1 MPLLRLSDVHLAYG
15 THVLLDGVD
24 LTIQPGERWGL
35 LGRNG
40 AGKSTFMKLL
50 KGEIKADSGEVWLQ
64 PEIRIAYLDQELPK
78 ATEQTVYDYIADG
91 LADGALIKQ
100 FHHLLEQE
108 PTPQV
113 LQELERVQHEI
124 DAKNAW
130 SLQQK
135 VDNVISLLELPAD
148 KTMAELSGG
157 WARRVAL
164 GRALVGDPDLLLLD
178 EPTNHLDIPAIM
190 WLEKQ
195 LQDFRGCVVVITHD
209 RSFLQGVANR
219 ILEIDRGALRAWQ
232 HDYRRFLEFRDQQLE
247 AEAKTNMEFDKKLA
261 LEEVWIRQG
270 VKARRTRNEGRV
282 RALEAMRKEFSD
294 RRNVEGNANMELN
307 MASQSGKIVLEVDKV
322 GHSFGGRQVIKNFS
336 TKILRGDKIGLIGPN
351 GCGKTTLLKILLGQL
366 QADQGTVKIGTK
378 LEIAYFDQF
387 RADLEMEKS
396 VIANLAEGSDYVTIN
411 GKSRHVIS
419 YLQDFLFT
427 PDRLRQP
434 VKALSGGE
442 QNRLILARLFSKP
455 ANLLVLDEPT
465 NDLDL
470 ETLELLEELLLE
482 YSGTLLLVSHDRAF
496 LDNVVTSCIVFEG
509 QGVVKQYVGGYQ
521 EWIKHGLVRSAGQGQ
536 AAVAKGTA
544 PRTAATPQAQQP
556 SAKNKL
562 SYKLQRELDLLP
574 VQIEKL
580 EREIGTLETEIARP
594 EFYKKT
600 SVETEPV
607 FQKLAAVRKQLETHY
622 ARWAELEQQQ

>member
-1 MPLLRLSDVHLAYG
+1 MAYG

-50 KGEIKADSGEVWLQ
+50 KGDIKPDSGEVWIQ
-64 PEIRIAYLDQELPK
+64 PETRIAYLDQELPK
-78 ATEQTVYDYIADG
+78 ATEQTVYDYITDG
-91 LADGALIKQ
+91 LTDGALIKQ

-108 PTPQV
+108 PTPKV

-130 SLQQK
+130 SLQTK
-135 VDNVISLLELPAD
+135 VESVISLLELPAE

-164 GRALVGDPDLLLLD
+164 GRALVSEPDLLLLD
-178 EPTNHLDIPAIM
+178 EPTNHLDIPAIE

-195 LQDFRGCVVVITHD
+195 LQEYRGAVVVITHD

-219 ILEIDRGALRAWQ
+219 ILEIDRGNLRAWQ

-247 AEAKTNMEFDKKLA
+247 SEAKTNMEFDKKLA
-261 LEEVWIRQG
+261 QEEVWIRQG

-282 RALEAMRKEFSD
+282 RALEQLRREFSE
-294 RRNVEGNANMELN
+294 RRNVEGKANMEMN
-307 MASQSGKIVLEVDKV
+307 MASQSGKIVIEADKV
-322 GHSFGGRQVIKNFS
+322 SHSFGGRQIIRNFS

-351 GCGKTTLLKILLGQL
+351 GCGKTTLIKILLGQL
-366 QADQGTVKIGTK
+366 QAEQGNVKIGTK
-378 LEIAYFDQF
+378 LELAYFDQF
-387 RADLEMEKS
+387 RADLEPEKS

-482 YSGTLLLVSHDRAF
+482 YNGTLLLVSHDRAF

-509 QGVVKQYVGGYQ
+509 QGVAKQYVGGYQ
-521 EWIKHGLVRSAGQGQ
+521 DWIKHGLVRSPAQP
-536 AAVAKGTA
+536 AAANKNQA
-544 PRTAATPQAQQP
+544 PRTATQSPAQQP
-556 SAKNKL
+556 AAKTRL

-580 EREIGTLETEIARP
+580 EREIGVLEQEIARP

-607 FQKLAAVRKQLETHY
+607 FQKLGVLQKQLEAHY
-622 ARWAELEQQQ
+622 SRWSELEQQQ

>member
-1 MPLLRLSDVHLAYG
+1 MPLLQLSDIHLAYG
-15 THVLLDGVD
+15 THVLLDEVS

-40 AGKSTFMKLL
+40 TGKSTFMKLL
-50 KGEIKADSGEVWLQ
+50 KGDIKPDSGKVWLQ
-64 PEIRIAYLDQELPK
+64 PELRVAYLDQELPQ
-78 ATEQTVYDYIADG
+78 ATEQTVYDYVADG

-113 LQELERVQHEI
+113 LQEMERVQHEI

-135 VDNVISLLELPAD
+135 VDNIVSLLELPPD
-148 KTMAELSGG
+148 KQMQELSGG
-157 WARRVAL
+157 WSRRVAL
-164 GRALVGDPDLLLLD
+164 GRALVCDPDLLLLD
-178 EPTNHLDIPAIM
+178 EPTNHLDIPAIE

-195 LQDFRGCVVVITHD
+195 LQDYRGAVVVITHD
-209 RSFLQGVANR
+209 REFLQGAANR
-219 ILEIDRGALRAWQ
+219 ILELDRGNLRIWQ

-261 LEEVWIRQG
+261 QEEVWIRQG
-270 VKARRTRNEGRV
+270 IKARRTRNEGRV
-282 RALEAMRKEFSD
+282 RALEQMRREFSE
-294 RRNVEGNANMELN
+294 RRNVEGKASMELN
-307 MASQSGKIVLEVDKV
+307 TAAASGKIVMEVDKIS
-322 GHSFGGRQVIKNFS
+322 HSFGDKPIIRNFS
-336 TKILRGDKIGLIGPN
+336 AKVLRGDKIGLIGPN

-366 QADQGTVKIGTK
+366 QPEKGTVKIGTK
-378 LEIAYFDQF
+378 LELAYFDQF
-387 RADLEMEKS
+387 RAELEPEKS
-396 VIANLAEGSDYVTIN
+396 VIDNLAEGSDYIVVN

-482 YSGTLLLVSHDRAF
+482 FTGTLLLVSHDRAF
-496 LDNVVTSCIVFEG
+496 LDNVVTSCIAFEG
-509 QGVVKQYVGGYQ
+509 QGIVKQYVGGYNDWLRQ
-521 EWIKHGLVRSAGQGQ
+521 RSMS
-536 AAVAKGTA
+536 
-544 PRTAATPQAQQP
+544 REP
-556 SAKNKL
+556 SKEANAAKNSARNEAPAEKSPATKQKL
-562 SYKLQRELDLLP
+562 SYKLQRELDQLP
-574 VQIEKL
+574 AQIEKL
-580 EREIGTLETEIARP
+580 ENEVARLEQEVARP
-594 EFYKKT
+594 DFYKKT
-600 SVETEPV
+600 QSETEAV
-607 FQKLAAVRKQLETHY
+607 FQALGTLQKQLETHY
-622 ARWAELEQQQ
+622 TRWAQLEQQQ

>member
-50 KGEIKADSGEVWLQ
+50 KGEIKPDSGEVWLQ

-91 LADGALIKQ
+91 LTDGALIKQ

-108 PTPQV
+108 PTSQV

-124 DAKNAW
+124 EAKNAW

-178 EPTNHLDIPAIM
+178 EPTNHLDIPAIV

-195 LQDFRGCVVVITHD
+195 LQEFRGCVVVITHD
-209 RSFLQGVANR
+209 RSFLHGVANR

-247 AEAKTNMEFDKKLA
+247 AEVKTNMEFDKKLA

-282 RALEAMRKEFSD
+282 RALEAMRKDFSD

-307 MASQSGKIVLEVDKV
+307 MASQSGKNVLEVEKV
-322 GHSFGGRQVIKNFS
+322 
-336 TKILRGDKIGLIGPN
+336 
-351 GCGKTTLLKILLGQL
+351 
-366 QADQGTVKIGTK
+366 
-378 LEIAYFDQF
+378 
-387 RADLEMEKS
+387 
-396 VIANLAEGSDYVTIN
+396 VTASPA
-411 GKSRHVIS
+411 GKSSRIS
-419 YLQDFLFT
+419 
-427 PDRLRQP
+427 RR
-434 VKALSGGE
+434 
-442 QNRLILARLFSKP
+442 R
-455 ANLLVLDEPT
+455 
-465 NDLDL
+465 
-470 ETLELLEELLLE
+470 
-482 YSGTLLLVSHDRAF
+482 
-496 LDNVVTSCIVFEG
+496 SC
-509 QGVVKQYVGGYQ
+509 
-521 EWIKHGLVRSAGQGQ
+521 
-536 AAVAKGTA
+536 
-544 PRTAATPQAQQP
+544 AAT
-556 SAKNKL
+556 
-562 SYKLQRELDLLP
+562 R
-574 VQIEKL
+574 
-580 EREIGTLETEIARP
+580 
-594 EFYKKT
+594 
-600 SVETEPV
+600 
-607 FQKLAAVRKQLETHY
+607 LA
-622 ARWAELEQQQ
+622 

>member
-1 MPLLRLSDVHLAYG
+1 MPLLQLTDIHLAYG
-15 THVLLDGVD
+15 THVLLDKVS

-40 AGKSTFMKLL
+40 TGKSTFMKLL
-50 KGEIKADSGEVWLQ
+50 KGDIKPDSGKVWLQ
-64 PEIRIAYLDQELPK
+64 PELRVAYLDQELPQ
-78 ATEQTVYDYIADG
+78 ATQQTVFDYVADG

-108 PTPQV
+108 PTPRV

-135 VDNVISLLELPAD
+135 VDNIVSLLELPPD
-148 KTMAELSGG
+148 KKMQELSGG

-164 GRALVGDPDLLLLD
+164 GRALVCDPDMLLLD
-178 EPTNHLDIPAIM
+178 EPTNHLDIPAIE

-195 LQDFRGCVVVITHD
+195 LQEYRGAVVVITHD
-209 RSFLQGVANR
+209 REFLQGAANR
-219 ILEIDRGALRAWQ
+219 ILELDRGALRIWQ

-261 LEEVWIRQG
+261 QEEVWIRQG
-270 VKARRTRNEGRV
+270 IKARRTRNEGRV
-282 RALEAMRKEFSD
+282 RALEQMRREFSE
-294 RRNVEGNANMELN
+294 RRNVEGKASMELN
-307 MASQSGKIVLEVDKV
+307 TAAASGKIVMEVDKIS
-322 GHSFGGRQVIKNFS
+322 HSFGDKPIIRNFS
-336 TKILRGDKIGLIGPN
+336 AKVLRGDKIGLIGPN

-366 QADQGTVKIGTK
+366 QPEKGTVKIGTK
-378 LEIAYFDQF
+378 LELAYFDQF
-387 RADLEMEKS
+387 RAELAPEKS
-396 VIANLAEGSDYVTIN
+396 VIENLADGDHVVIN
-411 GKSRHVIS
+411 GRSRHVIS

-482 YSGTLLLVSHDRAF
+482 FTGTLLLVSHDRAF
-496 LDNVVTSCIVFEG
+496 LDNVVTSCIAFEG
-509 QGVVKQYVGGYQ
+509 QGVVKQYVGGYNDWLRQ
-521 EWIKHGLVRSAGQGQ
+521 RSLNRDTQREANKEAAKPAARVEPQAEKPQ
-536 AAVAKGTA
+536 AAAK
-544 PRTAATPQAQQP
+544 Q
-556 SAKNKL
+556 KL
-562 SYKLQRELDLLP
+562 SYKLQRELDQLP
-574 VQIEKL
+574 AQIEKL
-580 EREIGTLETEIARP
+580 ENEVAKLEQEVARP
-594 EFYKKT
+594 DFYKKT
-600 SVETEPV
+600 QAETEAV
-607 FQKLAAVRKQLETHY
+607 FQALGTLQKQLETHY
-622 ARWAELEQQQ
+622 TRWAQLEQQQ